1 MTSFLLISAI
11 TLWGLSFVATKLCL
25 DYLSPAEIIA
35 ARFVLALPV
44 LATITKLKRLSC
56 SFIKKDMRLLMGC
69 SLVLVAHLLIQV
81 EGMKTTT
88 ATNTAWLIATIP
100 VFILALSYF
109 FLKERINLRQ
119 GIGVA
124 LAITGVIILVSR
136 GKLNSL
142 EFVNSYGDWLVLTS
156 CLTWSVYTILGK
168 RLTGGHPL
176 AVTTVVLAMAAII
189 LVPPVII
196 GSGIEPYMNL
206 PMEIIFA
213 LAFLG
218 LFCLGLAYWCWS
230 EALRRKS
237 AGEVGVY
244 LYLEPLVTTAVAPMV
259 LGEEIITSL
268 VGGGVLVIAG
278 VWMVRKNGQRIAD
291 G

>member
-1 MTSFLLISAI
+1 MTSFLLLSAI

-44 LATITKLKRLSC
+44 LATITKLKRLSY
-56 SFIKKDMRLLMGC
+56 SFIKKDLRLLIGC
-69 SLVLVAHLLIQV
+69 SMVLVAHLLIQV

-119 GIGVA
+119 GF
-124 LAITGVIILVSR
+124 GVIVAIMGVVTLVSR

-168 RLTGGHPL
+168 KLTGGHPL
-176 AVTTVVLAMAAII
+176 AVITVILSMAAII
-189 LVPPVII
+189 LVPPVIVS
-196 GSGIEPYMNL
+196 SGFGRIKTSHWKSSSLL
-206 PMEIIFA
+206 PFWA
-213 LAFLG
+213 CFVSGWLTGAGRKPCGANRPVRLAFI
-218 LFCLGLAYWCWS
+218 CISNRWS
-230 EALRRKS
+230 QPPLRQWFWENRS
-237 AGEVGVY
+237 LPRLSGAGFLSLPGFGWY
-244 LYLEPLVTTAVAPMV
+244 GKMV
-259 LGEEIITSL
+259 SGS
-268 VGGGVLVIAG
+268 
-278 VWMVRKNGQRIAD
+278 R
-291 G
+291 